1 MSVPAG
7 QQQISV
13 EEATQMVQGVEDA
26 YNAADVARIVDGYTD
41 DVVIRFGD
49 VPEIR
54 GKEEAERFIRA
65 RFARIKDYKL
75 KKSLRAVMGNVVGVY
90 WDGTWEDRKTGKP
103 MNVRGTEFWT
113 VREGKVAEW
122 EATVNVWE
130 SGKQP
135 TNSFT

>member
-1 MSVPAG
+1 MSVRVG
-7 QQQISV
+7 QRLGI
-13 EEATQMVQGVEDA
+13 EEAVRMVQDVEDA
-26 YNAADVARIVDGYTD
+26 YNAADVGRIVNGYAD

-65 RFARIKDYKL
+65 RFARIRNYKL
-75 KKSLRAVMGNVVGVY
+75 KKSLRAVAGDVVGVY
-90 WDGTWEDRKTGKP
+90 WDGAWEDLKTGKR
-103 MNVRGTEFWT
+103 MEVRGTEFWT
-113 VREGKVAEW
+113 VRDGKVAEW

-130 SGKQP
+130 SGRQP